1 MPVNL
6 DWVSQIAQP
15 VKPVDPLQL
24 QMQAINLQNAQL
36 QQQEM
41 LQNIAAKRQA
51 ADDAKAIEALADQFE
66 LNPDGTFTD
75 ASIQK
80 VYNLTPAKY
89 LKTIR
94 DVVDNHQKSAF
105 ALNKERNDAKQKYIQ
120 GAAKDV
126 AAFADDPAA
135 QSTMFLTKLGL
146 MKKSGVITDN
156 EVQQALQLVVSPDR
170 TGDTPITGAIN
181 PNRLNMQLNAWM
193 GPEEAKKVADA
204 RTAQMTKLNAPEEY
218 LVDGVKTLLMRDDY
232 GNFKLPNG
240 QPVDVTGKKIEK
252 YEKPVQPTS
261 GELESRY
268 IEIISKGNAATPAE
282 KAWARGYEQ
291 SRALGRG
298 PEAPPPNED
307 TMQGYIDQL
316 ASGTMHINSIPET
329 VRNAVIE
336 RLHKSGVDITQLSSM
351 NAQRAEM
358 AHAWLPTVAKLKELA
373 SQINEKKLF
382 GVIGGRLRDIYST
395 GSLLNIP
402 LPSDLS
408 PEDKKLLGNFA
419 TTAGLLKSGVATVH
433 GGTRGGGS
441 IGMLKQ
447 LDPYLAPEAKDFY
460 VYMGNLEGMEDV
472 LKKYEQMKP
481 LGQSKLSA
489 EELIKRYGGGG
500 E

>member
-6 DWVSQIAQP
+6 DWLSQIAQP
-15 VKPVDPLQL
+15 VKPVDPLQM

-193 GPEEAKKVADA
+193 GPEEAKKVAEA
-204 RTAQMTKLNAPEEY
+204 RTAQMTKFNAPEEY

-232 GNFKLPNG
+232 GNFTLPNG
-240 QPVDVTGKKIEK
+240 QPVNLAGKKVEK
-252 YEKPVQPTS
+252 YEKPDQPTA
-261 GELESRY
+261 GALESRY
-268 IEIISKGNAATPAE
+268 IEIVSKGNAATPEE
-282 KAWARGYEQ
+282 KAWAKAYEQ
-291 SRALGRG
+291 SRALGRPPG
-298 PEAPPPNED
+298 APPPAED

-316 ASGTMHINSIPET
+316 VAGTMHINAIPDAET
-329 VRNAVIE
+329 RNAVIG
-336 RLHKSGVDITQLSSM
+336 RLHKGGVDITQLS
-351 NAQRAEM
+351 NVNKQRAEV
-358 AHAWLPTVAKLKELA
+358 ASTLLPSVKEVQELA
-373 SQINEKKLF
+373 KQINGMKLF
-382 GVIGGRLRDIYST
+382 GILGGRMRDILST
-395 GSLLNIP
+395 GSLANIA
-402 LPSDLS
+402 LPS
-408 PEDKKLLGNFA
+408 K
-419 TTAGLLKSGVATVH
+419 
-433 GGTRGGGS
+433 
-441 IGMLKQ
+441 IGR
-447 LDPYLAPEAKDFY
+447 AH
-460 VYMGNLEGMEDV
+460 V
-472 LKKYEQMKP
+472 
-481 LGQSKLSA
+481 
-489 EELIKRYGGGG
+489 
-500 E
+500 